1 MRIALVAP
9 IALPVPPPGYGGTE
23 RVVALLAH
31 EFQRQGHEVIVFA
44 AAGSDPGLPLR
55 GAGRAAL
62 PERPGHAYAVAEAA
76 HVSHAYRHAGDC
88 DIVHDHTKQRGLQ
101 LARLAAVPVVST
113 LHNPVTP
120 SREVAYR
127 AVPDHPWVAIS
138 HAQARQTP
146 WLRLAG
152 VVHHGVAEADFGLA
166 PVKDDFLLVLGRI
179 SPEKGVHLAI
189 DVARRSGRP
198 LIIAGPVAA
207 DSEAYYREMVAPA
220 IDGSQIQHVGPVG
233 GLLKQSLL
241 RRAAALLFPILW
253 DEPFG
258 LVMLEALACGTPV
271 LALSRGAVPEVL
283 TDPGVGRAVGQP
295 AELLDALA
303 EVLRCRPEACQAH
316 VRRHFGVEQ
325 MARGYMAVYRSL
337 LAARPIAG
345 RTRD

>member
-31 EFQRQGHEVIVFA
+31 EFQRLGHTVIVFA
-44 AAGSDPGLPLR
+44 AAGSDPALPLGGPASASR
-55 GAGRAAL
+55 
-62 PERPGHAYAVAEAA
+62 PEHPGHAYAVAEAA
-76 HVSHAYRHAGDC
+76 HVRHAYRQAGDW

-101 LARLAAVPVVST
+101 LARLAPVPVVST

-120 SREVAYR
+120 PREVAYR

-152 VVHHGVAEADFGLA
+152 VVHHGLAEADFGLA
-166 PVKDDFLLVLGRI
+166 PVKEDFLLVLGRI

-207 DSEAYYREMVAPA
+207 GSEAYYREKVAPA
-220 IDGSQIQHVGPVG
+220 IDGRQIQHVGPVG
-233 GLLKQSLL
+233 GAPKQSLL
-241 RRAAALLFPILW
+241 QRAAALLFPILW

-258 LVMLEALACGTPV
+258 LVMLEALASGTPV

-283 TDPGVGRAVGQP
+283 TDPCVGRAVTH
-295 AELLDALA
+295 AADLADALPD
-303 EVLRCRPEACQAH
+303 VLRCRPEACQAH

-325 MARGYMAVYRSL
+325 MARGYLAVYRSVL
-337 LAARPIAG
+337 TAG
-345 RTRD
+345 PVGSRFRA